1 MGFSGNRFSRSFVSY
16 IVFYKSLTIYQPTIP
31 YQYKCRRQVC
41 KIDVM
46 GTDESINQS
55 INQST
60 NQSINQCKKQH
71 IQDKTSKHTNKI

>member
-1 MGFSGNRFSRSFVSY
+1 
-16 IVFYKSLTIYQPTIP
+16 
-31 YQYKCRRQVC
+31 
-41 KIDVM
+41 M